1 MMDEWELEPPEQ
13 KRASPPGS
21 PPSAPVPAGPPQASP
36 VVPGSGQSDSLA
48 GAGAPTAAPALRGS
62 APRDGPVLQDGA
74 PQVRRSRRS
83 RVAHPAVL
91 VGSAIVILLAGM
103 MIGFF
108 IARGQT
114 SGDDALL
121 ADARD
126 ELSQLQKALSQAE
139 DRNWAYY
146 RANEALR
153 TQLEEAMTGGSTP
166 TTVPGPVRPIGV
178 YGDGVYLVGEDIA
191 PGTYDGTVDGSF
203 GYWARLKSTDGLTS
217 AIIANAIVRGPF
229 VLEVYVAD
237 RAVEL
242 RGVTITAR

>member
-1 MMDEWELEPPEQ
+1 VMDDWELEPPDH

-21 PPSAPVPAGPPQASP
+21 PPSAPVPAGSPQASP
-36 VVPGSGQSDSLA
+36 VVPRPAQSDSFA
-48 GAGAPTAAPALRGS
+48 GTGALPEVPALQEGAPEDRPA
-62 APRDGPVLQDGA
+62 LQDGA
-74 PQVRRSRRS
+74 SPVRRSSRLRR
-83 RVAHPAVL
+83 AHPAVL
-91 VGSAIVILLAGM
+91 TGIAVVILLAGM

-114 SGDDALL
+114 SGDSALL
-121 ADARD
+121 ADARG

-153 TQLEEAMTGGSTP
+153 TQLEKAMTGGSTS
-166 TTVPGPVRPIGV
+166 TTVPGPVRPAGA

-229 VLEVYVAD
+229 VLEIYVAD

-242 RGVTITAR
+242 RGVTITSR

>member
-1 MMDEWELEPPEQ
+1 VMDDWELEPPEQ

-21 PPSAPVPAGPPQASP
+21 PPSAPVPAGSPQVSP
-36 VVPGSGQSDSLA
+36 VVPGTAHSDSLA
-48 GAGAPTAAPALRGS
+48 GAGAPPATP
-62 APRDGPVLQDGA
+62 ALQDGA
-74 PQVRRSRRS
+74 PQVRRSS
-83 RVAHPAVL
+83 RLRGTHPAVL
-91 VGSAIVILLAGM
+91 LGLALVILLVGM
-103 MIGFF
+103 MSGFF

-139 DRNWAYY
+139 DRNWAFY
-146 RANEALR
+146 RTNQALR
-153 TQLEEAMTGGSTP
+153 TQLEEAMTGGSTS
-166 TTVPGPVRPIGV
+166 TTVPGPVRPAGA

-191 PGTYDGTVDGSF
+191 PGTYDGVVDGSF

-229 VLEVYVAD
+229 VLEIYVGD